1 MSDYTFG
8 GAELAPLRPVCADC
22 KGKASYTDE
31 LGVELCG
38 PCLRHRRAQG
48 AVADVRPAPGAVKP
62 SAPLS
67 GLVGAPTLV
76 RAPTPVPPVPA
87 EVIMQTETST
97 AAIVPVDPGSPPP
110 PPPPARAPTM
120 CGWPGCGKAALA
132 RRLCDRDRYRYQA
145 LGLDWDVAP
154 DEAARRWEARARP
167 ASHVAAPEV
176 AVDGVEGPAV
186 AVDGVEAWKTL
197 RAIAHELGVRLDE
210 QRPEALV
217 LAVRTARVE
226 RDDNRD
232 FERRLNAV
240 NAVLEELKLD
250 PQAKL
255 EEAEVVRGLAARER
269 WLDGLLAE
277 LNEVMGRK
285 EAAYGVL
292 PGAVRA
298 LREQAS
304 RGVETHAATVRAFV
318 EEKAATGVDLQAR
331 LDAYAVALH
340 RWNRG
345 DVSPAG
351 VEVLGRRAELLD
363 EVVLRLRL
371 ADGIADEAVVLQAL
385 DRAIAGHAA
394 AGRVV
399 LLSMLDG
406 LPCPADHEAVAAW
419 TPGPVPA
426 RAFDRTVYY
435 LLGAALSA
443 GELYASDLLAG
454 DRAAASRTWQSMCD
468 IVQHLEGV
476 SRELLA
482 GEGA

>member
-38 PCLRHRRAQG
+38 PCLRNRRAQG

-67 GLVGAPTLV
+67 GLVG
-76 RAPTPVPPVPA
+76 APTPVPPVPA

-145 LGLDWDVAP
+145 LMLDWDVAP
-154 DEAARRWEARARP
+154 DEAAKRWEARARP

-186 AVDGVEAWKTL
+186 AVDGVEAWKAL

-217 LAVRTARVE
+217 LAVRAARVE

-250 PQAKL
+250 PLAQL

-269 WLDGLLAE
+269 SFDGLLAE
-277 LNEVMGRK
+277 LNEVLGRK

-292 PGAVRA
+292 PSAVRA

-318 EEKAATGVDLQAR
+318 DEKAATGGDLQAR

-340 RWNRG
+340 QWHAG

-351 VEVLGRRAELLD
+351 VEVLGRRAQLLD
-363 EVVLRLRL
+363 EVVLRLNL
-371 ADGIADEAVVLQAL
+371 ADGTAEEAVVLQAL

-399 LLSMLDG
+399 LLHMLDG
-406 LPCPADHEAVAAW
+406 LPSPADFEAVAAW
-419 TPGPVPA
+419 TPGRLPE

-435 LLGAALSA
+435 LLGAAMSA

-454 DRAAASRTWQSMCD
+454 DRAAASRTWTTMCE

-476 SRELLA
+476 SHELA
-482 GEGA
+482 AACDS

>member
-8 GAELAPLRPVCADC
+8 GSELAPLRPTCAVC
-22 KGKASYTDE
+22 KGRAAYTDE

-48 AVADVRPAPGAVKP
+48 AVLEVRPAPGAVKP
-62 SAPLS
+62 SAPA
-67 GLVGAPTLV
+67 APM
-76 RAPTPVPPVPA
+76 RAAASPPPVPVPA
-87 EVIMQTETST
+87 EVIMQTETPAA
-97 AAIVPVDPGSPPP
+97 AAIVTVDPGSSPP
-110 PPPPARAPTM
+110 PPPPARARTL
-120 CGWPGCGKAALA
+120 CGWPGCSTPALA

-154 DEAARRWEARARP
+154 DEAARRWEERKKGGGRGALTEA
-167 ASHVAAPEV
+167 AVAE
-176 AVDGVEGPAV
+176 V
-186 AVDGVEAWKTL
+186 AVDGVEAWRAL
-197 RAIAHELGVRLDE
+197 RAIAHELGVMLNE
-210 QRPEALV
+210 ERPEALV
-217 LAVRTARVE
+217 LAVRTARIE

-232 FERRLNAV
+232 FERRLNGV
-240 NAVLEELKLD
+240 NAVLEELELD

-285 EAAYGVL
+285 EAAYGLL
-292 PGAVRA
+292 PAAVRA
-298 LREQAS
+298 LREQAVW
-304 RGVETHAATVRAFV
+304 GVETHAATVRAFV
-318 EEKAATGVDLQAR
+318 EEKAATGGDLQAR
-331 LDAYAVALH
+331 LDAYAAALH
-340 RWNRG
+340 RWHAG

-351 VEVLGRRAELLD
+351 VEVLGKKAQLLE

-394 AGRVV
+394 AGRVL
-399 LLSMLDG
+399 LLSVLDG
-406 LPCPADHEAVAAW
+406 MPVPPDAQAVCAW
-419 TPGPVPA
+419 TPG
-426 RAFDRTVYY
+426 RAPERAHDRTVYY

-454 DRAAASRTWQSMCD
+454 DRAAASRTWDTMND
-468 IVQHLEGV
+468 IVQHLERV
-476 SRELLA
+476 SHDLLA